1 MSLVSGP
8 GVSNAAVFLVLATD
22 GLSEGERDIFLRE
35 VIAYGADG
43 LRELHGPVLAAE
55 TIYMLGDQ
63 LIARGVS
70 G

>member
-35 VIAYGADG
+35 VIAYAADG
-43 LRELHGPVLAAE
+43 LRGIHGSKLAAE
-55 TIYMLGDQ
+55 AVYGLADE
-63 LIARGVS
+63 LVARS
-70 G
+70 R